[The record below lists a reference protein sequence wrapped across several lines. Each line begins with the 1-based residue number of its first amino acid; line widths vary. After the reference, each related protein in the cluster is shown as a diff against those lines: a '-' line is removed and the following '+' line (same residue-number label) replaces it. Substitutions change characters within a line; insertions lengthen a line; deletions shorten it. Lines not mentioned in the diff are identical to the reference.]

1 MCRWSC
7 ASANQL
13 PRYRQARA
21 RVRAAGL
28 SFWSEGRRCA
38 LSVSK
43 HDAPSSSSSPCTSLE
58 MSFWERALLHWG
70 KCQEIILYFEAEGGG
85 GVGREGSLCARPRYL
100 LKTTLL
106 AAVEKLCRRAQFDHE
121 DIFVML

>member
-13 PRYRQARA
+13 PGYRQARA

-43 HDAPSSSSSPCTSLE
+43 HDAPSSSSSCTSLE

-85 GVGREGSLCARPRYL
+85 GGGGGGGGVGREGSLSARPRYL
-100 LKTTLL
+100 LKSTLL
-106 AAVEKLCRRAQFDHE
+106 AAEGGKTLRSGAV
-121 DIFVML
+121 